1 MLFMEISRHA
11 PDGWGWAAWLM
22 QANTTQAGYR
32 LIDRNNPGTAEA
44 LNEDIRLGNAYA
56 DALHRCEVEAERT
69 GKPARCSLDVRPP
82 RPASAQ

>member
-1 MLFMEISRHA
+1 MKYSYFVSK
-11 PDGWGWAAWLM
+11 
-22 QANTTQAGYR
+22 R
-32 LIDRNNPGTAEA
+32 LEEA